1 MEREGQ
7 REDDMEK
14 GHGGVTRKRLVLG
27 GAVVLAVPVLVLAA
41 VLLLPRAAQPAAKW
55 GERAELAQDT
65 LLTRYW
71 DDGRQL
77 FNNAEP
83 CLLALCTDP
92 FNYWWQA
99 HAVDTLTDGYLRSGE
114 ARYKEKLAAI
124 YQGLPNRNAGVYPND
139 YYDDMEW
146 MALAWLRAFEATG
159 VEAYK
164 ETALVLWREIQGGWN
179 EEQGGG
185 IAWRREQLDYKNTPA
200 NAPAVILAA
209 RLFRLAG
216 DPRDLEWAER
226 IYRWQ
231 KETLV
236 DPESGLVWDGINRLG
251 DGRVDKDWRFTYG
264 QGVYIGA
271 GVELFRATGDEAYL
285 EDARRTSAHVREALA
300 DGASGVLPGE
310 GDGDGALF
318 KGVLVRYLGEL
329 IALDPDDPEAA
340 ALRKLLLA
348 NADSLWAAGSSRTGE
363 GESVFFSNNWSQP
376 PEAVVQL
383 SAQLS
388 GMMLL
393 EQAARLEHDK

>member
-1 MEREGQ
+1 
-7 REDDMEK
+7 MEK
-14 GHGGVTRKRLVLG
+14 GRGGKRRKWLVPAGL
-27 GAVVLAVPVLVLAA
+27 VVAA
-41 VLLLPRAAQPAAKW
+41 ALRAAILLLPRMGQTADNW
-55 GERAELAQDT
+55 GRRAELAQDT
-65 LLTRYW
+65 LLSRYW

-99 HAVDTLTDGYLRSGE
+99 HAVDTLTDGYLRTGDD
-114 ARYKEKLAAI
+114 RYKEKLAAI
-124 YQGLPNRNAGVYPND
+124 FQGLPERNAGVYPND

-159 VEAYK
+159 DEAYK
-164 ETALVLWREIQGGWN
+164 ETALLLWQEIQGGWN
-179 EEQGGG
+179 EEMGGG

-209 RLFRLAG
+209 RLYRLLG
-216 DPRDLEWAER
+216 DPGDLEWAER

-271 GVELFRATGDEAYL
+271 GVELYRATQDEAYL
-285 EDARRTSAHVREALA
+285 ADARRTSAYVREWLA

-329 IALDPDDPEAA
+329 IAMDTKDKEAV
-340 ALRKLLLA
+340 ALRELLLA
-348 NADSLWAAGSSRTGE
+348 NADRLWESGSSQTE
-363 GESVFFSNNWSQP
+363 GGVSFSNDWKRP

-388 GMMLL
+388 GIMLL
-393 EQAARLEHDK
+393 EQAARLASEFSDTP